1 MSQATEPLIVVGVD
15 GSNHSKEALRWA
27 VRQATLVGGRVR
39 AVMSWEWSTNPFSL
53 GGPADGDTVVGGR
66 RPLSPRRPRA

>member
-27 VRQATLVGGRVR
+27 VRQATLVGGRVH

-53 GGPADGDTVVGGR
+53 GGDTVVGGR
-66 RPLSPRRPRA
+66 QPLSPRRPRA